1 LRTTAKVLLA
11 AKQKQMP
18 ELVDSTQVR
27 AVAVVGRRAALIG
40 VKNIVNVLV
49 KIQTE
54 PCERVTPSLQR
65 RAPWVVDK
73 SGSVSLWE
81 QA

>member
-1 LRTTAKVLLA
+1 
-11 AKQKQMP
+11 MP

-65 RAPWVVDK
+65 RAWVVDK